1 MFANKRG
8 LKMLTVCPKC
18 GSKFSE
24 TVQFCDK
31 CGYNIEKD
39 KALNEQKNSSSVKT
53 TDASAHALNNKL
65 QGYIQI
71 IAVIEVAFGLFGVV
85 MSALLGII
93 APFVPEMIKSSQSAS
108 EGVVYSDKMLQFFT
122 VLLIVIA
129 VMILV
134 ISALAVFVGYKLY
147 HLENIGRFG
156 TMIFASFALLMV
168 PFGTIYGIISL
179 VLLSKPETIELL
191 RDRNKYL

>member
-8 LKMLTVCPKC
+8 LNMLTVCPKC
-18 GSKFSE
+18 GSRFSE
-24 TVQFCDK
+24 SVQFCDK

-39 KALNEQKNSSSVKT
+39 QALHEQKKDSAVKT
-53 TDASAHALNNKL
+53 ATTSPNALNNKL

-71 IAVIEVAFGLFGVV
+71 IAVIEVAIGLFGIV

-93 APFVPEMIKSSQSAS
+93 APFVPEMIKSSQTSS
-108 EGVVYSDKMLQFFT
+108 EGIVYTDKMLQFFT

-129 VMILV
+129 VMLLV
-134 ISALAVFVGYKLY
+134 VSVLAVFVGYKLY
-147 HLENIGRFG
+147 HLENVGRFG

-168 PFGTIYGIISL
+168 PFGTVYGIISL
-179 VLLSKPETIELL
+179 VLLSRPDTIELL